1 MKRVSHPSV
10 VDLFRPDNERYKM
23 IPEAPPPQPP
33 CQPSRADRLSLKLL
47 LLLLG
52 QQWKHFTG
60 AVNLLARFSL
70 WYLLSPLLPPP
81 PSTYIS
87 PFRLREAPQ
96 SLKDISGSR
105 EEIRQIKTRKSS
117 FFSPRIYK
125 FVHISFQLRASA
137 LRKAW
142 GKSPRC
148 CRFQSICF
156 VSHGFPF
163 FLKLPGHL
171 VLAWV
176 TLRSNC
182 TFTSHLHKSF
192 FSCSLTHEVQGT
204 LQNTK
209 WCDNRNV

>member
-23 IPEAPPPQPP
+23 IPEAPPHQPP
-33 CQPSRADRLSLKLL
+33 CQPSRADRLSSKLL

-117 FFSPRIYK
+117 FFPPHLQICSHFLSIKSERFTKGLGEIPLVLP
-125 FVHISFQLRASA
+125 FPVHMLCLTWFS
-137 LRKAW
+137 
-142 GKSPRC
+142 
-148 CRFQSICF
+148 
-156 VSHGFPF
+156 F
-163 FLKLPGHL
+163 FLK
-171 VLAWV
+171 V
-176 TLRSNC
+176 TRPSGSGLSHSQVKLYFH
-182 TFTSHLHKSF
+182 FTSTEELF
-192 FSCSLTHEVQGT
+192 FLLLDSWSAG
-204 LQNTK
+204 
-209 WCDNRNV
+209 NVTEYEMMW